1 MFFLQVFILQ
11 TPLKLTGANSN
22 WQYLK
27 NAMKQRNIVII
38 LKPCANKLFQR
49 EHINQISKVA
59 QRLFIPI
66 QFRFVT

>member
-11 TPLKLTGANSN
+11 TALKLTGGNSN

-27 NAMKQRNIVII
+27 NAMKEQNIVII

-49 EHINQISKVA
+49 EYINQVSKVA
-59 QRLFIPI
+59 KTFHSYSI
-66 QFRFVT
+66 